1 MSYQRS
7 LPTSEYLA
15 AHPHNTDV
23 SFSFPDGR
31 QLAANKLL
39 LSIACNQFHNMFS
52 GNWKEEQVQGVPLF
66 LPPPNFLMCQNGEK
80 PELVTPIKVLSPH
93 LATHKLT
100 KVVDPAIFSCPEQL

>member
-52 GNWKEEQVQGVPLF
+52 GNWKEEQVIRIVQLREF
-66 LPPPNFLMCQNGEK
+66 FQEK
-80 PELVTPIKVLSPH
+80 NS
-93 LATHKLT
+93 
-100 KVVDPAIFSCPEQL
+100 FSLNIV